1 MVVKSRSKRCL
12 SRGIDPSFLEAYN
25 GMLAH
30 AESLS
35 GRDPGDHT
43 RNIVKRK
50 ACSAPSVSTVPWP
63 KRLPL
68 DGITPRRLQY
78 VYFALSLVLPLLIG
92 VRAGRRASLGT
103 PMSILDQILSD
114 KADEVAERRRRRP
127 LAELQRMVQDLPPAR
142 DFLAAVRDDGAAS
155 EIPPRVIA
163 EVKKASPSRGVIRP
177 DFDPVAIA
185 QTYAA
190 NGAAAL
196 SILTDAKYFQG
207 ELSFLGDISK
217 AVTLPLLRKDFTVNA
232 YQVYESRVAHADAL
246 LLIVAALQTGPL
258 EDFLGLAH
266 ELGMAALLEVH
277 TVEGWNAVCRC
288 TRI

>member
-1 MVVKSRSKRCL
+1 
-12 SRGIDPSFLEAYN
+12 
-25 GMLAH
+25 
-30 AESLS
+30 
-35 GRDPGDHT
+35 
-43 RNIVKRK
+43 
-50 ACSAPSVSTVPWP
+50 
-63 KRLPL
+63 
-68 DGITPRRLQY
+68 
-78 VYFALSLVLPLLIG
+78 
-92 VRAGRRASLGT
+92 
-103 PMSILDQILSD
+103 MSILEHILRD

-127 LAELQRMVQDLPPAR
+127 LAELQKMVQDLPPAR
-142 DFLAAVRDDGAAS
+142 DFLAALRPEGAKN
-155 EIPPRVIA
+155 ETPPRVIA

-207 ELSFLGDISK
+207 ELSFLDDIRK
-217 AVTLPLLRKDFTVNA
+217 AVTLPLLRKDFTVDA

-246 LLIVAALQTGPL
+246 LLIVAALQIDPL

-277 TVEGWNAVCRC
+277 TVEELERSLPLHPPLIGINNRDLRTFQTDIETTLRLLPTIPSEVVIVSESGINTAADV
-288 TRI
+288 TRLREKGVHAFLIGEALMRAPDPGVKLREFLHGLCEDLRHHEC

>member
-1 MVVKSRSKRCL
+1 
-12 SRGIDPSFLEAYN
+12 
-25 GMLAH
+25 
-30 AESLS
+30 
-35 GRDPGDHT
+35 
-43 RNIVKRK
+43 
-50 ACSAPSVSTVPWP
+50 
-63 KRLPL
+63 
-68 DGITPRRLQY
+68 
-78 VYFALSLVLPLLIG
+78 
-92 VRAGRRASLGT
+92 
-103 PMSILDQILSD
+103 MSILEHILRD

-142 DFLAAVRDDGAAS
+142 DFLAALREEGA
-155 EIPPRVIA
+155 ENETPPRVIA

-207 ELSFLGDISK
+207 ELCFLEDIGK
-217 AVTLPLLRKDFTVNA
+217 AVTLPLLRKDFTVDA

-246 LLIVAALQTGPL
+246 LLIVAALEIGPL

-277 TVEGWNAVCRC
+277 TVEELERSLPLHPHLIGINNRDLRTFQTDIETTLRLLPSIPSEVVVVSESGINTAADV
-288 TRI
+288 TRLREKGVHAFLIGESLMRAPDPGVKLREFLYGPCEDLRHHES